1 MIRIAGLAVATIL
14 AGLSGPLAAQ
24 AQDNPARLDD
34 FAVTASRDNSLQVQQ
49 LSDSAE
55 RVASASQPRE
65 QAVVPAE
72 PAGQADAAVPQLSA
86 AGQPTSP
93 QAQLSK
99 AGAAPDESAAAVSST
114 AESRPQGVQRLGGTD
129 RCDPQLG
136 DAALARCRQILELRA
151 QEFHAPAPPQLSAEE
166 QLLAEQQANRDEGA
180 VRSPEARL
188 RLASRDDPDATL
200 TSNQEL
206 ATLYL
211 DKQSPPP
218 TPTPDQAAPQLDA
231 SLAQILQGLQISPTP
246 VPSGQ

>member
-1 MIRIAGLAVATIL
+1 MAETSGLLNRRT
-14 AGLSGPLAAQ
+14 GDSRTEGS
-24 AQDNPARLDD
+24 NPS
-34 FAVTASRDNSLQVQQ
+34 V
-49 LSDSAE
+49 
-55 RVASASQPRE
+55 SAS
-65 QAVVPAE
+65 
-72 PAGQADAAVPQLSA
+72 
-86 AGQPTSP
+86 
-93 QAQLSK
+93 
-99 AGAAPDESAAAVSST
+99 
-114 AESRPQGVQRLGGTD
+114 
-129 RCDPQLG
+129 
-136 DAALARCRQILELRA
+136 RCRQILELRA
-151 QEFHAPAPPQLSAEE
+151 QELHAPAPPQLSAEE